1 MQYTASSFADTLVN
15 LFRFGLWTQKHGG
28 QTRGLFPKPAKF
40 ASHTPDTVLDRL
52 LLPLLTALTVAATW
66 LRTWLQNGVT
76 SLYLLYVVLTLIALL
91 IMSGR

>member
-1 MQYTASSFADTLVN
+1 VP
-15 LFRFGLWTQKHGG
+15 LFK
-28 QTRGLFPKPAKF
+28 
-40 ASHTPDTVLDRL
+40 
-52 LLPLLTALTVAATW
+52 ALAVTATW